1 MARSPQGQ
9 PFTQPF
15 TLATHS
21 NTMSPNNNQPK
32 SSLILSVTDQAPIH
46 DSGGSSQAIL
56 NSVKLAKLCDSL
68 GYHRY
73 WFAEHHNSPGYACPS
88 PEIMVAHVAQNT
100 QRIRVGT
107 GGVMLTHYSPAKVA
121 ESFRVLSALNP
132 GRIDLSIGRAPG
144 GDQLATAALSW
155 PRPGLTSDVYP
166 QQAAILMA
174 MLHDEL
180 PDDHPF
186 EPLRVIP
193 EDAQAPQTWML
204 GSSGGSAGL
213 AGQLGYGLVL
223 ALFINTHERSPAIMD
238 EYREAFI
245 PCKAR
250 QQPEAMI
257 GAAVICAPTKE
268 EAERIART
276 RTIWIHTVLATGKI
290 IELPSP
296 EEAERLYEQ
305 LDDLEKS
312 RYGKVLGNT
321 IVGTPADCREQLELQ
336 ANQYGVNEV
345 SVVCVT
351 YHLEDRLRSYQLLA
365 EEFGMA

>member
-1 MARSPQGQ
+1 MSAVDNRRSKP
-9 PFTQPF
+9 
-15 TLATHS
+15 
-21 NTMSPNNNQPK
+21 
-32 SSLILSVTDQAPIH
+32 LILSVTDQAPVH

-56 NSVKLAKLCDSL
+56 NSIKLAQLCDRL

-88 PEIMVAHVAQNT
+88 PEIMLAHAAQNT
-100 QRIRVGT
+100 QRIRIGT

-144 GDQLATAALSW
+144 ADGLTSHALSW
-155 PRPGLTSDVYP
+155 PRQAPSGDVYP

-174 MLHDEL
+174 MLHDDL
-180 PDDHPF
+180 PADHPF
-186 EPLRVIP
+186 RKVRIIP
-193 EDAQAPQTWML
+193 EDAQAPETWML

-213 AGQLGYGLVL
+213 AGQLGYGFVL
-223 ALFINTHERSPAIMD
+223 ALFINTHDRPAAIMD
-238 EYREAFI
+238 EYRDAFE

-257 GAAVICAPTKE
+257 GAAVICAPTRS
-268 EAERIART
+268 EADSIART
-276 RTIWIHTVLATGKI
+276 RTIWIHTALSTGKVI
-290 IELPSP
+290 DLPSP

-305 LDDLEKS
+305 LNDLEKS
-312 RYGKVLGNT
+312 RYSKVLGNT
-321 IVGTPADCREQLELQ
+321 IIGTAADCREQLEAE
-336 ANQYGVNEV
+336 ANKYGVNEITLA
-345 SVVCVT
+345 CVT

-365 EEFGMA
+365 EEFGMC